1 MNLTNRIE
9 RSWTQYILYDS
20 TYIKLETSQDESQVL
35 ELRKMVTSAGR
46 WYQKGEHRKPR
57 WGGRQ
62 KYYFFF

>member
-20 TYIKLETSQDESQVL
+20 MYIKLETSQDESQVL

-46 WYQKGEHRKPR
+46 WYQKGEHRKPL
-57 WGGRQ
+57 GGKQ